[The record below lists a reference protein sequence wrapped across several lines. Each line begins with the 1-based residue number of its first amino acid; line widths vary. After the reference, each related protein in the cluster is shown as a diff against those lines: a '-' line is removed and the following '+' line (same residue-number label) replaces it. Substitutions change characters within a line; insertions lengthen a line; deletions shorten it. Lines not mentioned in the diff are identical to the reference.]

1 MYWRYFIICWNLI
14 QINVLNKNFYIL
26 PTTNEVRCRNCKLHL
41 FLSAH
46 NAQKVFLKRMMCKKR
61 SFCANLYNFHF
72 FQTKPIHILQKFG
85 APEEIRCQLW
95 KKESNI
101 LFVKHLRIWF
111 LDISI
116 SWNKYYMS
124 LLTRSII
131 LLRKP
136 VLDMKKL
143 VLLFYIF
150 VHVLSPINSCTL
162 QTFCCGQ
169 SSCII
174 EWILCSLWAHIA

>member
-1 MYWRYFIICWNLI
+1 MQWRYLIICWNLI
-14 QINVLNKNFYIL
+14 QINVLNKNFHIL

-85 APEEIRCQLW
+85 APEEIRCQLR

-101 LFVKHLRIWF
+101 LYHIPTISKNELILCIPFEKFFVKHLCIWF

-116 SWNKYYMS
+116 S
-124 LLTRSII
+124 
-131 LLRKP
+131 
-136 VLDMKKL
+136 
-143 VLLFYIF
+143 
-150 VHVLSPINSCTL
+150 
-162 QTFCCGQ
+162 
-169 SSCII
+169 
-174 EWILCSLWAHIA
+174 